1 MSKKIVVFVR
11 FFKKE
16 IHRDAFLRGQLYMN
30 RLKFFKE
37 YEEQDG
43 CNIGDAHEGAS
54 GWLQPGSVKLTIK
67 NADTGEEHE
76 ITDFAGPIVMGL
88 ARHNDYHVYCMSA
101 VYKDDE
107 LTFETFDELRAY
119 MTLDVDKGDLG
130 DYCVIVPAFELLER
144 IDKALKA
151 EAQMGNIV
159 GRGLVEYFDPDTFC
173 GHFEEDEAI
182 MRKKNSFSHQKEYRV
197 FVYNGTSGNDARTIE
212 LGDISDIAHC
222 CEKRDFHKTF
232 IISQNK

>member
-1 MSKKIVVFVR
+1 MSKKIVVLVR

-43 CNIGDAHEGAS
+43 CNVGDAHEGTS

-67 NADTGEEHE
+67 NGDTGEEHE
-76 ITDFAGPIVMGL
+76 LTDFAGPIVMGL

-101 VYKDDE
+101 VYGDDE
-107 LTFETFDELRAY
+107 LAFETFDELRAY

-130 DYCVIVPAFELLER
+130 DFCVIVPAVELIER
-144 IDKALKA
+144 IDKTLRA
-151 EAQMGNIV
+151 EAKVGNIV

-197 FVYNGTSGNDARTIE
+197 YVYNGTSGDDARTIE

-232 IISQNK
+232 IISEKK